1 LSYFYF
7 HYPLVSF
14 DIMICT
20 VSKCAPELK
29 SKSSVIFYAI
39 WEFICLIKIKLL
51 KKKKKEI
58 IERFPSEDNTRFFW
72 LLIKLQ
78 FPAKTQFVDKDSL
91 QYCRIERDMGWFWWP
106 RLPSFIPINY
116 MASNLINN
124 NNKGWIEVVKKSSRQ
139 VIERYYSRMTLDF
152 HTNKKAL
159 EEVAIIPSKRPRN
172 KIAGFSTHL
181 MKQIQKGPVR
191 GISLKLQEEE
201 SERPMD
207 FVPEVSAIKSDQ
219 IEVDKEQWRS
229 LIEGVNY

>member
-1 LSYFYF
+1 
-7 HYPLVSF
+7 
-14 DIMICT
+14 M
-20 VSKCAPELK
+20 
-29 SKSSVIFYAI
+29 
-39 WEFICLIKIKLL
+39 
-51 KKKKKEI
+51 
-58 IERFPSEDNTRFFW
+58 
-72 LLIKLQ
+72 
-78 FPAKTQFVDKDSL
+78 
-91 QYCRIERDMGWFWWP
+91 
-106 RLPSFIPINY
+106 
-116 MASNLINN
+116 
-124 NNKGWIEVVKKSSRQ
+124 KKSSRQ

-229 LIEGVNY
+229 LIEGETMDMLASLGMSCFPGLVQVDPLLYPLHSSGSEEVVLVGLQGEVN